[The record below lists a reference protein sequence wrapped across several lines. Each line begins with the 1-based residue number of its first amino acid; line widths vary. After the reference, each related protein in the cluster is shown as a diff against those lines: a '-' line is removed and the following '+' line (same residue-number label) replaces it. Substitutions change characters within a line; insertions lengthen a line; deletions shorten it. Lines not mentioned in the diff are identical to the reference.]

1 MINKRILNMI
11 GYVLL
16 FLGISMF
23 FSAIWSYLDKSDDL
37 IAILCSILITSGFGA
52 LLIVLTQLRISK
64 IFPYFS
70 FKDRD
75 KLDLSHR
82 DGYTLVSLSWIMM
95 AFFSALPFYLYG
107 GPFESY
113 IDSFFESISG
123 LTTTGASILS
133 TQDYSN
139 IPRGLM
145 FWRSFTH
152 FIGGIGIIVFSIAI
166 LPLMGFGG
174 VQLFRA
180 EVAGPVAD
188 KLTPRIKQ
196 TAKLLWSIYFGLIIS
211 ETLILLIEGLSLY
224 DSLTH
229 AFATMATGGF
239 STKADSIAS
248 YPSIVQYTMIL
259 FMILAASSFSLHFL
273 AFKKGRIEYFKDQ
286 EFKVYLFIIVLCT
299 LLFFTD
305 NYIVNFFKNGNFEE
319 GFRNSLFTS
328 VSLLTTTGF
337 STADYQQEWGYTSQ
351 TIVFV
356 LLFIG
361 GCAGSTTGGIKI
373 IRTIL
378 VFKFLIREL
387 KKLIHPKGVFKIKIG
402 SRKVSEE
409 IVNNTIGFYLFYI
422 FIFVFSSI
430 IFACLGLNFNTAL
443 SVSASAIGNIG
454 PGLGDIGPSS
464 NWAYIGTPAKILA
477 SFLMLLGRLEIFT
490 VMLLFSGGFSKK

>member
-1 MINKRILNMI
+1 MINKRIFNMI
-11 GYVLL
+11 GYVLV
-16 FLGISMF
+16 FLGISML
-23 FSAIWSYLDKSDDL
+23 FSAIWSYLDNSNDL
-37 IAILCSILITSGFGA
+37 IPILKSSFITSSFGFC
-52 LLIVLTQLRISK
+52 LIFLTQLKFFRF
-64 IFPYFS
+64 FPYFS
-70 FKDRD
+70 ITDKN

-95 AFFSALPFYLYG
+95 AIFSALPFYLYG
-107 GPFESY
+107 GVFDSY

-133 TQDYSN
+133 LEDYSN
-139 IPRGLM
+139 IPRGIM

-188 KLTPRIKQ
+188 KLTPRIRQ
-196 TAKLLWSIYFGLIIS
+196 TATLLWSIYFGLIVS
-211 ETLILLIEGLSLY
+211 ETVILVIEGLTFY
-224 DSLTH
+224 DALTH

-239 STKADSIAS
+239 STNPDSIAS
-248 YPSIVQYTMIL
+248 YPSIVQYTIIL

-273 AFKKGRIEYFKDQ
+273 AFRKGRIEYFKDQ
-286 EFKVYLFIIVLCT
+286 EFKVYLSIIILFSLV
-299 LLFFTD
+299 FFTD
-305 NYIVNFFKNGNFEE
+305 NYIINFFKNGYFEE

-337 STADYQQEWGYTSQ
+337 STIDYQGWNYTSQ
-351 TIVFV
+351 TMVFV

-378 VFKFLIREL
+378 VFKFLSREL

-402 SRKVSEE
+402 SKKVSEE
-409 IVNNTIGFYLFYI
+409 IVNNTVGFYLFYI
-422 FIFVFSSI
+422 FIFVFASI
-430 IFACLGLNFNTAL
+430 IFACLGLNFNTSL
-443 SVSASAIGNIG
+443 SVAASSIGNIG

-464 NWAYIGTPAKILA
+464 NWANIGAPAKMLA

>member
-1 MINKRILNMI
+1 MFNKRILNMI

-23 FSAIWSYLDKSDDL
+23 FSAIWSYLDNSDDL
-37 IAILCSILITSGFGA
+37 AAILYSILITSGFGI
-52 LLIVLTQLRISK
+52 LLILLTQLKITK

-75 KLDLSHR
+75 KFDLSHT
-82 DGYTLVSLSWIMM
+82 DGYILVTMSWLMM
-95 AFFSALPFYLYG
+95 AFFGSLPYYFYG
-107 GPFESY
+107 APFNSY
-113 IDSFFESISG
+113 VNCFFESISG
-123 LTTTGASILS
+123 LTTTGATILS
-133 TQDYSN
+133 SQDFAS

-145 FWRSFTH
+145 FWRSFTQ

-188 KLTPRIKQ
+188 KLSPRIKQ
-196 TAKLLWSIYFGLIIS
+196 TATLLWGIYFGLIVS
-211 ETLILLIEGLSLY
+211 ETIILIIEGLSLY
-224 DSLTH
+224 DALTH
-229 AFATMATGGF
+229 SFATIATGGF
-239 STKADSIAS
+239 STNPDSIFS
-248 YPSIVQYTMIL
+248 YPSIVQYTIIF

-273 AFKKGRIEYFKDQ
+273 AIRKGRFEYFKDQ
-286 EFKVYLFIIVLCT
+286 EFKVYIFII
-299 LLFFTD
+299 LLFLVMFFTD
-305 NYIVNFFKNGNFEE
+305 NYASNFLKNGTLEA

-337 STADYQQEWGYTSQ
+337 TTIDYETWGYTSQ
-351 TIVFV
+351 TMIFI
-356 LLFIG
+356 LFFIG

-378 VFKFLIREL
+378 VFKFLGREL
-387 KKLIHPKGVFKIKIG
+387 KKLIHPKGVFNIKIG
-402 SRKVSEE
+402 GKKVSEE
-409 IVNNTIGFYLFYI
+409 IVNNTVGFYLFYI
-422 FIFVFSSI
+422 FIFVFAGI
-430 IFACLGLNFNTAL
+430 LFAWLGLDFTSSLA
-443 SVSASAIGNIG
+443 VSASAIGNIG

-464 NWAYIGTPAKILA
+464 SWAGIGTPAKILA

-490 VMLLFSGGFSKK
+490 VMLLFSGGFTKK